1 VQEYTLAIATYSYI
15 DLILN
20 EEMYVVVMKSKN
32 CLSLLA
38 SEVTP
43 ILRNEICIPNMT
55 QAGSERTGYNTDEG
69 VGDRET
75 DVECSDVSSSID
87 DGTVTNDDDSSSD
100 GSLYTCHRRGE
111 SKGRRTLQRK
121 NTAAATSGD
130 NTECSTDEHSR
141 ETAMAKGECS
151 TRNRKR
157 AASVPPRGYESM
169 QQKKIVSALFGDA
182 AWTFPPSF
190 DLRCS
195 GVPLL
200 SIGGGQGE

>member
-1 VQEYTLAIATYSYI
+1 V
-15 DLILN
+15 
-20 EEMYVVVMKSKN
+20 
-32 CLSLLA
+32 
-38 SEVTP
+38 
-43 ILRNEICIPNMT
+43 
-55 QAGSERTGYNTDEG
+55 EG
-69 VGDRET
+69 
-75 DVECSDVSSSID
+75 SDVSSSID
-87 DGTVTNDDDSSSD
+87 NGNATNDDDNSSD
-100 GSLYTCHRRGE
+100 NSLYTCDRRGK
-111 SKGRRTLQRK
+111 SRGRRGLQRK
-121 NTAAATSGD
+121 NTTVATSGD
-130 NTECSTDEHSR
+130 STECSTDEHSR